1 MTFDSWAKFTDL
13 GKQLHFPGTNIK
25 IWYFLMFVKQKKRKG
40 TLKKRHGLVREEF
53 TNVCGND
60 LTFACFTGFIY
71 EAQIRILFYQQLK
84 LTAGKGG

>member
-1 MTFDSWAKFTDL
+1 
-13 GKQLHFPGTNIK
+13 
-25 IWYFLMFVKQKKRKG
+25 MFVKQKKRKG
-40 TLKKRHGLVREEF
+40 TLKKRHGLVQEEF

-60 LTFACFTGFIY
+60 LTFACSTGFIY